1 MFSLKKLPPYPICF
15 AWLTFSLTVAF
26 AGLLFIIP
34 GQIARY
40 SLIALCLI
48 TIFSSYK
55 YHRSSDFYRSFSIFI
70 KPWLIWIMGMC
81 ILCSYHGMAGFSRHL
96 TAFALLGLLF
106 FSLKHIQ
113 IKKDSLII
121 ALALISTLL
130 SVLICLAVGYDIYTK
145 GSVQT
150 YILGINKNLLM
161 PPATLVSV
169 CCLVALLTKQIQLNK
184 WTNTTLVI
192 CVVASFIA
200 LVLSETRTALLA
212 YLALIPTLIIYC
224 KNNRKPLLYF
234 FIFLSVMFLAFL
246 LTGRLQEGISD
257 LVKYSTGDSR
267 SSWGIRLDLWKAAL
281 DTFSAHPI
289 FGLGGSF
296 KVSDMAIEL
305 PDYVKQTR
313 HLHSDYLQ
321 FLVMGG
327 IIAFFSWISTC
338 VLLVKNSLNN
348 PFNFTII
355 LSALAMGLSD
365 KVWNSWLFLIV
376 FICFYTLFYLSNSP
390 SEQANYKNGT
400 THNSAIIK

>member
-184 WTNTTLVI
+184 WTNTILVI

-234 FIFLSVMFLAFL
+234 FIFLCY
-246 LTGRLQEGISD
+246 I
-257 LVKYSTGDSR
+257 
-267 SSWGIRLDLWKAAL
+267 
-281 DTFSAHPI
+281 
-289 FGLGGSF
+289 
-296 KVSDMAIEL
+296 
-305 PDYVKQTR
+305 
-313 HLHSDYLQ
+313 
-321 FLVMGG
+321 
-327 IIAFFSWISTC
+327 
-338 VLLVKNSLNN
+338 
-348 PFNFTII
+348 
-355 LSALAMGLSD
+355 
-365 KVWNSWLFLIV
+365 
-376 FICFYTLFYLSNSP
+376 
-390 SEQANYKNGT
+390 
-400 THNSAIIK
+400 

>member
-15 AWLTFSLTVAF
+15 AWLTFFLTVAF

-34 GQIARY
+34 GQIPRY

-55 YHRSSDFYRSFSIFI
+55 QLRSAELYRSFAIFI
-70 KPWLIWIMGMC
+70 KPWLFWIIGMC
-81 ILCSYHGMAGFSRHL
+81 VLCSYHGMSGFSRHL
-96 TAFALLGLLF
+96 TAFAILGLLF
-106 FSLKHIQ
+106 FSLRHIR
-113 IKKDSLII
+113 IRKDSLIV

-130 SVLICLAVGYDIYTK
+130 SILICLAVSYDIYTK
-145 GSVQT
+145 GSVQS

-161 PPATLVSV
+161 PPASLVSI
-169 CCLVALLTKQIQLNK
+169 CCLVALLTKQIQLTK
-184 WTNTTLVI
+184 RVNTILVT

-212 YLALIPTLIIYC
+212 YLALIPTLIIFC
-224 KNNRKPLLYF
+224 KNNRKQLLYF
-234 FIFLSVMFLAFL
+234 FAFLSVLLLAFL
-246 LTGRLQEGISD
+246 LTGRLQEGIAD
-257 LVKYSTGDSR
+257 LVKYSTGNSH

-305 PDYVKQTR
+305 PNYVKQTR

-327 IIAFFSWISTC
+327 IVAFLSWISTC

-365 KVWNSWLFLIV
+365 KVWNSWLFLVV
-376 FICFYTLFYLSNSP
+376 FVCFYTLFYLSHS
-390 SEQANYKNGT
+390 SFEQPNCKNISST
-400 THNSAIIK
+400 

>member
-1 MFSLKKLPPYPICF
+1 MFSLKKLPSYPICF
-15 AWLTFSLTVAF
+15 AWLTFSLAVAF
-26 AGLLFIIP
+26 ASLLFIIP
-34 GQIARY
+34 GQITRY
-40 SLIALCLI
+40 SLIALCVI
-48 TIFSSYK
+48 TILSSYK
-55 YHRSSDFYRSFSIFI
+55 YLRSPDLYRSFATFI
-70 KPWLIWIMGMC
+70 KPWLIWIIGMC
-81 ILCSYHGMAGFSRHL
+81 ALCAYHGMPGFSRHI
-96 TAFALLGLLF
+96 TGFALLGLLF
-106 FSLKHIQ
+106 FSLKRIQ

-130 SVLICLAVGYDIYTK
+130 STLICLAVGYDIFTK
-145 GSVQT
+145 GSVQS

-161 PPATLVSV
+161 PPATLVSI
-169 CCLVALLTKQIQLNK
+169 CCLVALLTKQIPLNK
-184 WTNTTLVI
+184 QTYIILVTCI
-192 CVVASFIA
+192 VASFLA

-224 KNNRKPLLYF
+224 KNNKKQLLYF
-234 FIFLSVMFLAFL
+234 FVFLLLLVSAFL
-246 LTGRLQEGISD
+246 LTGRIQEGIAD
-257 LVKYSTGDSR
+257 LVKYSTGNSH

-289 FGLGGSF
+289 FGLGGNF
-296 KVSDMAIEL
+296 KISDMTTEL
-305 PDYVKQTR
+305 PNYVKQTR

-327 IIAFFSWISTC
+327 IVAFFSWISTC
-338 VLLVKNSLNN
+338 ILLVKNSLNN

-390 SEQANYKNGT
+390 SEQTNYKDIATNT
-400 THNSAIIK
+400 PTIN